1 MKQYWSAL
9 GFLATAV
16 VLFPAC
22 GGNGGGS
29 NPAAS
34 ASMDLNQVSSGF
46 GQLLPHQAF
55 KIDPVTGLVT
65 TQLISIRSEADLIAN
80 VTQTNPVRSPPVYPT
95 NPILPSGDTGNHF
108 VYAEFT
114 GDLDIASVLDASPG
128 AQSNS
133 SLTGTITLVALDPTT
148 GAIVPVP
155 ARVFIN
161 GFTYAGSV
169 IPGSNPPAL
178 PFQHWVELD
187 GTSGLP
193 TALDVDGATPGAD
206 FPGVAHL
213 FTGAEKLIS
222 PKTIVFVADNDGNLA
237 TEETFPANRELRLRI
252 TTAVRNTFGKFQ
264 KQQATVTFTVGA
276 DNLRPEVARTPP
288 PLNEP
293 LVTPGNAATNVDPMT
308 NVRVEF
314 TEDIQPW
321 SLGSLPNGA
330 PPLPSSSLKLA
341 FGPTTAIVSVPFNVR
356 PISVYD
362 LTTYE
367 LIPAFNFPGE
377 GPDTFQCGVFNRVT
391 VTVNP
396 GQMKDLA
403 ANSNLLGGS
412 SFFDTGEGPGLV
424 NAPVM
429 PDTIYL
435 GRSGAVPGVSV
446 VDLNGFGQST
456 GNPTFNEAHPLP
468 GYTNFPNNPNV
479 KLQGSAM
486 RPPLAP
492 GNCTVNG
499 GSAGVFTLT
508 LDSSLNDLLVR
519 SPIVTSIGDMM
530 IGHSLDSTYNNG
542 PAPFGCQSG
551 GGNICA
557 FDQIKTINPTL
568 NGNTLVPTGQGQVN
582 GTISVGSENLV
593 CWAPHPNPP
602 SLSFPPLCISPFIG
616 GQEPTSV
623 DIVLT
628 LNLLGPGDP
637 FGNPHH
643 LPTAIP
649 PSGLLTPEQNAF
661 FEGPSYNQTVVTAC
675 QPYMIRQQVGQ
686 FLYVI
691 DRGRQ
696 EVVVLNSNRMTVI
709 DRIALPDPT
718 TFAMSPNLNL
728 LAVTNQLSDLVT
740 FIDIDPNSATFHQI
754 VQETIV
760 GHRPRGIA
768 WEPGDE
774 DIMVC
779 NEADNSV
786 SVISAA
792 SLTVRKTVSSQLDA
806 PFDVAVTPRQLC
818 WGFNRQVYFGWILN
832 RSGRVAIFESGPNTV
847 NGWGYDDV
855 IGIANSTFNSPKALQ
870 PDHVDLRAGVWIVHL
885 DPIDISTGAALP
897 GQEEVGAVSK
907 LVIESA
913 IAGALPLNFQSL
925 LIPQFRD
932 MFLGVPVSLGSD
944 KLSGVPV
951 DIAFDDMRN
960 VAGLQN
966 TLSTFTSSTSVPVNG
981 KGLVKRN
988 CAVGVVAN
996 NHPRYLFVAVPTPQ
1010 NGEGVI
1016 DVIRI
1021 DQNNSLVDT
1030 DGFNAGTQSIPA
1042 PNVQVLMDF
1051 FRQ

>member
-9 GFLATAV
+9 GLLATAL
-16 VLFPAC
+16 VLVPAC
-22 GGNGGGS
+22 GSGGG
-29 NPAAS
+29 AANS
-34 ASMDLNQVSSGF
+34 AGNASLDLLQVSSGF
-46 GQLLPHQAF
+46 DQLLPHRAF
-55 KIDPVTGLVT
+55 QINPLTGLPT
-65 TQLISIRSEADLIAN
+65 QQLISIRSEAELIAN
-80 VTQTNPVRSPPVYPT
+80 VTQTNPIQPPPVYPT
-95 NPILPSGDTGNHF
+95 TAQLPSGDAGNHF

-114 GDLDIASVLDASPG
+114 SDLDVASVLDASPG

-133 SLTGTITLVALDPTT
+133 SLTGTITLVSLDSVT
-148 GAIVPVP
+148 GAITPVPV
-155 ARVFIN
+155 RVFIN
-161 GFTYAGSV
+161 GFTYAGGV
-169 IPGSNPPAL
+169 VPGSNPPAL
-178 PFQHWVELD
+178 ALQHWVKLD
-187 GTSGLP
+187 DTSGRP
-193 TALDVDGATPGAD
+193 VALDVDGANPGEE
-206 FPGVAHL
+206 FPGVASD
-213 FTGAEKLIS
+213 FNGAEKLIT
-222 PKTIVFVADNDGNLA
+222 PRTIVFVADSDGDLS
-237 TEETFPANRELRLRI
+237 TLETFPANRELRLRI
-252 TTAVRNTFGKFQ
+252 TTAVRNVHGKFQ

-276 DNLRPEVARTPP
+276 DNLIPEVARTPP

-293 LVTPGNAATNVDPMT
+293 LVTPSNAAADVDPMT

-321 SLGSLPNGA
+321 SLGSLLNGL
-330 PPLPSSSLKLA
+330 PPLPSSALKIE
-341 FGPTTAIVSVPFNVR
+341 FGPTTSVVNVPFNVR
-356 PISVYD
+356 PVSVFD

-377 GPDTFQCGVFNRVT
+377 GPTTCGVFNRVR

-396 GQMKDLA
+396 GQMKDLW
-403 ANSNLLGGS
+403 ANANLLGGS
-412 SFFDTGEGPGLV
+412 TYFDTGEGPGLV

-435 GRSGAVPGVSV
+435 GRSGAVPGLSV

-456 GNPTFNEAHPLP
+456 GNPNFDEAHPVR
-468 GYTNFPNNPNV
+468 GNTNFPSNPNV

-492 GNCTVNG
+492 GTCTING

-519 SPIVTSIGDMM
+519 SPILTSVGDMM

-557 FDQIKTINPTL
+557 FDQIKTINPTV

-602 SLSFPPLCISPFIG
+602 TLSFPPLCISPFIG

-623 DIVLT
+623 DIYLTT

-637 FGNPHH
+637 FGSPHH

-661 FEGPSYNQTVVTAC
+661 FQGPSYNQSTVTAC
-675 QPYMIRQQVGQ
+675 LPYMIRQQVGQ

-696 EVVVLNSNRMTVI
+696 EVVVLNSNRMSVI
-709 DRIALPDPT
+709 DRIPLPDPT

-779 NEADNSV
+779 NESDNSV

-870 PDHVDLRAGVWIVHL
+870 PDHVDLRGGVWIVHL
-885 DPIDISTGAALP
+885 DPIDISTGAAIA

-932 MFLGVPVSLGSD
+932 MFLGVPVSLGAD

-951 DIAFDDMRN
+951 DIAFDNMRN
-960 VAGLQN
+960 VAGLPN
-966 TLSTFTSSTSVPVNG
+966 TLSTFTSATSVPVNG
-981 KGLVKRN
+981 KGLVKN
-988 CAVGVVAN
+988 NPGCPAITAN

-1030 DGFNAGTQSIPA
+1030 DAFTTGTQSIPA